1 MAAEKPGHDV
11 VRDERWSRLMAAAQ
25 AGDRASYEEL
35 LRDCVP
41 FIRAVVARQHRRPD
55 RIEDAVQDALL
66 TVHRVRHTYDP
77 RRPFAPWLAAI
88 ARRRSI
94 DLLRKRLRAEAHEVA
109 DEQAYETFADPAAN
123 NDKEAADRAAEL
135 GLAVAALPE
144 GQRRAIELVKLR
156 EMSLEEAARASG
168 KSAGALKVSIHRAI
182 KALKAQLKGG

>member
-55 RIEDAVQDALL
+55 RIEDAVQDVLL